1 MDAGDEEEC
10 EDRFRDFLPVAPR
23 RGYIEEDPALRLD
36 IVSTPAGVARPAPE
50 EVIRDALL
58 EADKRVEMMILL
70 GAYAGLRACEIAT
83 VHSKNWDGAGLYVTG
98 KGAKT
103 RYVPIVHP
111 GLRRALTSCDGFLFP
126 GRIEGHL
133 SAGYVTKL
141 LSRALQG
148 PWTGY
153 TLRHRCA
160 TKMYAGTR
168 DLLAV
173 GAVLGHARPEMT
185 QRYVRQP
192 VDALV
197 AAVTAAA

>member
-1 MDAGDEEEC
+1 M
-10 EDRFRDFLPVAPR
+10 
-23 RGYIEEDPALRLD
+23 
-36 IVSTPAGVARPAPE
+36 
-50 EVIRDALL
+50 IRDALL

-83 VHSKNWDGAGLYVTG
+83 VHSKNWDGAELYVTG

-148 PWTGY
+148 PCTGY

-160 TKMYAGTR
+160 TRCMPGLVIFSLSAPSWVM
-168 DLLAV
+168 LARRRPNGMCASPSTPSSRPSPPQPSPIPLV
-173 GAVLGHARPEMT
+173 VLPTE
-185 QRYVRQP
+185 V
-192 VDALV
+192 VDAV
-197 AAVTAAA
+197 DG